1 MKKSWIPLRS
11 SYCKYSEICGIL
23 SRLPLCTLPCPIP
36 AHPAQQKLTKAV
48 GNDGA
53 KLTVDFK
60 MPPSIIATNVA
71 LDEEKLIIWSA
82 VCCLGPSCLQKDPLK
97 VLSKYHLWGLSIA
110 NFESVNLCAFCHVP
124 SHYPCP
130 GPPAHPWLTEG
141 TDMFHLTFFLF
152 FFVGQV
158 VMGNY
163 HTLEYWFVHWLV
175 HTTVSDVWIL

>member
-11 SYCKYSEICGIL
+11 SYCKYSEICSIL

-82 VCCLGPSCLQKDPLK
+82 VCCLWPSCLQKDPLK

-110 NFESVNLCAFCHVP
+110 NFDSVHLCAFCHVP

-141 TDMFHLTFFLF
+141 TDMFPLTFFLF
-152 FFVGQV
+152 FFVGHGQLP
-158 VMGNY
+158 
-163 HTLEYWFVHWLV
+163 HTRIL
-175 HTTVSDVWIL
+175 VSDVWIL